1 MVLVPMNATESNE
14 PPGWAMQAASE
25 VARFLPET
33 VLHRLATEGIAAI
46 ILKHAPRE
54 PERPPA
60 ILLPATPPTQ
70 RKPIRPF
77 VSDQIAES
85 LVPAIKHILVSRKQR
100 VGQLAATLE
109 VPVSDIEL
117 AISKPGS
124 GLAIGKAGWVT
135 QVPFTTPEV

>member
-46 ILKHAPRE
+46 ILKHAPGTT
-54 PERPPA
+54 PAPASPPPA
-60 ILLPATPPTQ
+60 A
-70 RKPIRPF
+70 RSIRPF

-109 VPVSDIEL
+109 VPESDIEL

-124 GLAIGKAGWVT
+124 GLAIGKAGWVN
-135 QVPFTTPEV
+135 QVPFTATEV